1 MPSLVP
7 ALTDVCGPGS
17 GREQPR
23 KLRVLVAADRADIE
37 VQPEQA
43 GRGLRMSLEHDRGL
57 QAAETGVG
65 RPDLDA
71 VGVPFKLGLAEDL
84 APEGRQPRRVAAVE
98 DQFANPACHVVSR
111 GAQGAL
117 SRLMT

>member
-57 QAAETGVG
+57 QAAETGT
-65 RPDLDA
+65 DTA
-71 VGVPFKLGLAEDL
+71 A
-84 APEGRQPRRVAAVE
+84 AQQPAK
-98 DQFANPACHVVSR
+98 QPA
-111 GAQGAL
+111 GKQ
-117 SRLMT
+117 